1 MKEFVDGLDG
11 VHSTSLNLASLPL
24 LKLMSYMYLLQ
35 IWLVSNGQ
43 LQCFLRACLHGGGV
57 TPGGGG
63 GGRELPYKKGR
74 GARWKLYIKPLKE
87 TNLGVAQAFF
97 DP

>member
-24 LKLMSYMYLLQ
+24 LKSYMYLLQ

-63 GGRELPYKKGR
+63 GGGGNFHIKR
-74 GARWKLYIKPLKE
+74 G
-87 TNLGVAQAFF
+87 GVLVGNFIIN
-97 DP
+97 P